1 LLVSGPPKVME
12 GRIRPNHHEVSVV
25 GSGDHRTRREK
36 SLSTQQKSRLADFA
50 GSLALFPQ
58 RSAFSGRP
66 ADASAKKSKGIA
78 MRPLFTASLAAAAL
92 LGLGSLPA
100 EAAVDREARFSGS
113 RFAEDGSARLQFA
126 RTTVDDGDRIGP
138 RRRTYER
145 WERPR
150 RVKSHQARPV
160 KWARGHAR
168 RHTLRQHQRVVRGP
182 ARFTRARA
190 VPAGPSGSDLVGVA
204 SYYGGQFHGRLTASG
219 ARFDMNSMTA
229 AHRSLPF
236 GTRVRVTHLG
246 NGRSVEVRITDRG
259 PFVGGR
265 IIDLSRGAAGVI
277 GMQGQGVARVKV
289 TVLGR

>member
-1 LLVSGPPKVME
+1 
-12 GRIRPNHHEVSVV
+12 
-25 GSGDHRTRREK
+25 
-36 SLSTQQKSRLADFA
+36 
-50 GSLALFPQ
+50 
-58 RSAFSGRP
+58 
-66 ADASAKKSKGIA
+66 

-126 RTTVDDGDRIGP
+126 RTTVDDDDRIGP
-138 RRRTYER
+138 RRRTYDR
-145 WERPR
+145 WESQRWAKSAHR
-150 RVKSHQARPV
+150 RTAKRAQRH
-160 KWARGHAR
+160 ARGH
-168 RHTLRQHQRVVRGP
+168 TLHQHQRVVRGP

-190 VPAGPSGSDLVGVA
+190 VPAVPSGSGGLVGVA

-219 ARFDMNSMTA
+219 TRFDMNSMTA

-246 NGRSVEVRITDRG
+246 NGRSVEVRINDRG

-277 GMQGQGVARVKV
+277 GMHGQGVARVRV